1 MSFFAAAA
9 LTLGARLL
17 AEVIVGVHG
26 GFRILGVSIVTD
38 VCIPETLT
46 PVDIKEIIHTA
57 NEAEPKMTR
66 LLRR

>member
-1 MSFFAAAA
+1 MS
-9 LTLGARLL
+9 TVP
-17 AEVIVGVHG
+17 EVIVGVHG

-57 NEAEPKMTR
+57 NEAEPRMTR
-66 LLRR
+66 LLRRFVAQAKL